1 MDKEN
6 WTLEGKWQ
14 KGQLKREK
22 GKGGKR
28 TRTVDEQV
36 KGVKGEKRFKGN

>member
-1 MDKEN
+1 MA
-6 WTLEGKWQ
+6 
-14 KGQLKREK
+14 KGTIEKGK

-36 KGVKGEKRFKGN
+36 KGVKGKNRFKGN